1 MSDSNKDFSYE
12 GAHHANKIYGDT
24 PEGRRLLSDQELGK
38 LVLDQAEE
46 SEFHRENSYRDPLT
60 NLLNRRG
67 LFAES
72 ANTKATLEREK
83 NFTGFSV
90 RVMDMIGLKR
100 LNTERGEKI
109 ADQILQ
115 RSTALILNDSRKG
128 IDVVCRYGGDEVVIV
143 SFNTDSQTT
152 RSLIERTLK
161 DQDPDVRYNVG
172 FKFFQPDE
180 DIHNAV
186 EECVNQIGQIK
197 KARPVDETGRSTG
210 QGVVVELN

>member
-24 PEGRRLLSDQELGK
+24 PEGRRLLSDSNLGK

-67 LFAES
+67 LFAV
-72 ANTKATLEREK
+72 AINIKATLDREN

-90 RVMDMIGLKR
+90 RVMDMIGLKKINR
-100 LNTERGEKI
+100 ERGEKV
-109 ADQILQ
+109 ADEILKK
-115 RSTALILNDSRKG
+115 STAQILNDSRKG
-128 IDVVCRYGGDEVVIV
+128 IDVVCRYGGDEVVII
-143 SFNTDSQTT
+143 SFNTNSEVTK
-152 RSLIERTLK
+152 SLIERTLK
-161 DQDPDVRYNVG
+161 DQDPDVKYNVG
-172 FKFFQPDE
+172 FKFFQPE
-180 DIHNAV
+180 VDIHKAV
-186 EECVNQIGQIK
+186 EECVNQIDQVK
-197 KARPVDETGRSTG
+197 NVHQVDETGRSTG